1 LINSLA
7 ADGTL
12 QRVSDWSNWRERR
25 PPSRVLQLDSAAA
38 GRASEATLA
47 AVADHA
53 RLEAQTGAYVVQDEA
68 REVVERG
75 RGDLAGLL
83 GTVADGVAFVESAG
97 AAVVALLDAWPLPAG
112 AAIGVVAAEWGPNR
126 ELFERR
132 GLRLVELATEPSG
145 QLDLAALEARL
156 ATDPPAVVHLV
167 QVTSHRALVQPVAA
181 AAALCWAA
189 RVPLWVDAAQ
199 AVGHVP
205 ADSGADAI
213 YGTSRKWLA
222 GPRGIGFLAVPERN
236 WERLDVLRPAL
247 TGSGLSPVRC
257 LESTEAHMAG
267 RVGLANAVR
276 ELCADGPEAVFARLA
291 EVGRLTRTVL
301 ADVPGW
307 AVAGPTG
314 EEGAITG
321 LRPTAG
327 QDVATVR
334 ARLIAEDGILTTAAL
349 PVRAPL
355 DMAEPLL
362 RVSPHVDCRPE
373 ELDRLAAAVGRLARA

>member
-1 LINSLA
+1 
-7 ADGTL
+7 
-12 QRVSDWSNWRERR
+12 
-25 PPSRVLQLDSAAA
+25 
-38 GRASEATLA
+38 
-47 AVADHA
+47 
-53 RLEAQTGAYVVQDEA
+53 
-68 REVVERG
+68 
-75 RGDLAGLL
+75 
-83 GTVADGVAFVESAG
+83 
-97 AAVVALLDAWPLPAG
+97 
-112 AAIGVVAAEWGPNR
+112 
-126 ELFERR
+126 
-132 GLRLVELATEPSG
+132 
-145 QLDLAALEARL
+145 
-156 ATDPPAVVHLV
+156 
-167 QVTSHRALVQPVAA
+167 VQPVAA
-181 AAALCWAA
+181 AAALCRAA
-189 RVPLWVDAAQ
+189 GVPLWVDAAQ
-199 AVGHVP
+199 AVGHVA
-205 ADSGADAI
+205 ADSEADAI

-236 WERLDVLRPAL
+236 WERLEVLRSAL

-291 EVGRLTRTVL
+291 EVGRLARTVL

-327 QDVATVR
+327 QDVPTVR
-334 ARLIAEDGILTTAAL
+334 ALLLAEDGVLTTAAL
-349 PVRAPL
+349 PARAPL

-373 ELDRLAAAVGRLARA
+373 ELDRLAAALGRLGRA